1 MAKETKKGKASYKFP
16 ILEQIFN
23 NLISSG
29 QKRKGENLLFTKN
42 DWFQA
47 CRELEV
53 NTSVRL
59 SSSNVILDLTRR
71 DRGIGKKVP
80 QAVID
85 KGYDLRKRTGKT
97 GDKKSSYVGEFVYV
111 GIGNALKSWLV
122 WQQTPHRRAEVE
134 NLIPAK
140 ILPFLAK
147 DEGALFSV
155 IDYCDV
161 LSFALY
167 GKPDTVFRVQN
178 PMKWQPNEIDG
189 LYFSDSEGKKVLFP
203 CEAKALST
211 QDDINL
217 EQMLGGLK
225 TIQSKIGGVK
235 IVPLALQ
242 MTTEGLNIGIMEESN
257 DKLQLKEFI
266 KVTLKPVIASW
277 QPKKRA
283 KKKS

>member
-1 MAKETKKGKASYKFP
+1 MAKTKKASYKFP

-23 NLISSG
+23 NLTSNG
-29 QKRKGENLLFTKN
+29 TKGIGKNHIFTKN

-47 CRELEV
+47 CRDLGID
-53 NTSVRL
+53 TSKRL
-59 SSSNVILDLTRR
+59 SSSNVILDLTRK
-71 DRGIGKKVP
+71 DRGIEKRVP
-80 QAVID
+80 RTIID
-85 KGYDLRKRTGKT
+85 KGYDLRKRTSTDRKN
-97 GDKKSSYVGEFVYV
+97 SYVGEFVYV

-122 WQQTPHRRAEVE
+122 WQKPHKTVTVT

-167 GKPDTVFRVQN
+167 DEANTVLRVQN

-189 LYFSDSEGKKVLFP
+189 LYFSDFKKKEVLFP

-225 TIQSKIGGVK
+225 TIKAKIKSVE
-235 IVPLALQ
+235 IIPLALQ
-242 MTTEGLNIGIMEESN
+242 MTTNGLNIGILEESN
-257 DKLQLKEFI
+257 DQL
-266 KVTLKPVIASW
+266 VLKKYIEVILNPLISSW
-277 QPKKRA
+277 QIKKK